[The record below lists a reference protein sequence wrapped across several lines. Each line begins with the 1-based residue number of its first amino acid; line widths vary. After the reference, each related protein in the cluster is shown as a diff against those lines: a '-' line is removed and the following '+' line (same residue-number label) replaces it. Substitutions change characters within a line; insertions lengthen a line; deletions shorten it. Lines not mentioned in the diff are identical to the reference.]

1 MVTFSYGVVLT
12 PGQWQSLFDGK
23 QPVLGYTPVN
33 RAGDSMQ
40 GPLVT
45 TPSNSTSAGFSLLP
59 GAAPSQPSDGDVWV
73 TAFGLY
79 AQVGGVTI
87 GPVAGGNV
95 AGPVTSVVGH
105 IATFSNIGGSAL
117 ADSGVSLAS
126 QPANRILA
134 TPSGGAGVPAFRVL
148 AGADLPAPQA
158 AALGGVF
165 SAAAPAH
172 LFGTGIDTNGNPTFG
187 QPAIGD
193 ISGLA
198 TNMAAFL
205 IGGTS
210 AQLASTVVGVTG
222 TGSLVFATG
231 PVVSLG
237 NGSTV
242 VTQAPG
248 DNSTKPAST
257 AFVQGAIIAQSP
269 LPASKYA
276 TVAALPASTYA
287 NGTAG
292 VGATLTEN
300 ANGAL
305 SVDGVAPSVADVILV
320 KNQASAFQNGI
331 YTVTATGSAGAPFVL
346 TRATY
351 YDQSAEITIGAS
363 TFVSAGTTL
372 TATTW
377 SQNGTANPVMGTDP
391 ISFAQTT
398 GPGSYTA
405 GNGLTLIGSQ
415 FSINTGITVDLS
427 TAQTLSSKTLASPT
441 MTGTVTVPNSVFT
454 LGKLANGTALSVPGV
469 AGNAGAAYA
478 DITAGTDGF
487 ILRRSGTTLGFG
499 TIVAASVSD
508 FSTAGNALIAAQVG
522 VSVQAYDPQLS
533 STIRSNSQS
542 TNYTLVLTDG
552 EKQIY
557 HPSAD
562 TTARTWTI
570 PANASVAFPI
580 GTAISFVNDTGAGTI
595 TIAITTDTL
604 TLAGVGTTGAR
615 TLAAA
620 GNATAVK
627 ITATSWQIAG
637 PGLT

>member
-1 MVTFSYGVVLT
+1 MVTFTYGEVLT
-12 PGQWQSLFDGK
+12 SGQWQSLFDGK
-23 QPVLGYTPVN
+23 QNALGYTPVN
-33 RAGDSMQ
+33 RAGDVMQ

-45 TPSNSTSAGFSLLP
+45 TPSNSTSAGFSILP
-59 GAAPSQPSDGDVWV
+59 GAAPAQPSDGNVWL
-73 TAFGLY
+73 TAFGLF
-79 AQVGGVTI
+79 AQVGGVTV
-87 GPVAGGNV
+87 GPIANGNV
-95 AGPVTSVVGH
+95 AGPSVSVVGN
-105 IATFSNIGGSAL
+105 IATFSNIGGTAL
-117 ADSGVSLAS
+117 ADSGISLAS
-126 QPANRILA
+126 QSPNIILA
-134 TPSGGAGVPAFRVL
+134 TPASGAGVPAFRAL
-148 AGADLPAPQA
+148 AGADLPAPQSG
-158 AALGGVF
+158 ALGGVK

-172 LFGTGIDTNGNPTFG
+172 LFGTGIDTSGNPTFG

-198 TNMAAFL
+198 TGMATFL

-210 AQLASTVVGVTG
+210 AQLAATMTDETG
-222 TGSLVFATG
+222 TGPLVFATG
-231 PVVSLG
+231 PVITLG

-257 AFVQGAIIAQSP
+257 AFVQGAIIAQAP

-276 TVAALPASTYA
+276 TVAALPSSTYA

-292 VGATLTEN
+292 VGATLTET

-305 SVDGVAPSVADVILV
+305 SVDGVTPSVADVILV

-351 YDQSAEITIGAS
+351 YDQTAEITIGAS
-363 TFVSAGTTL
+363 TFISAGATL

-377 SQNGTANPVMGTDP
+377 TQNGTANPVMGTDP

-405 GNGLTLIGSQ
+405 GNGLTLTGSQ
-415 FSINTGITVDLS
+415 FSINTLTTVDLT
-427 TAQTLSSKTLASPT
+427 TAQTLSNKTLASPT
-441 MTGTVTVPNSVFT
+441 MTGPVTVPNSSFT

-469 AGNAGAAYA
+469 AANAGAAYA

-487 ILRRSGTTLGFG
+487 ILRRSGTTLAFG
-499 TIVAASVSD
+499 TILAASVSD
-508 FSTAGNALIAAQVG
+508 FSTAANLLIAAQVG

-533 STIRSNSQS
+533 SLIRQNSES
-542 TNYTLVLTDG
+542 TAYTLVLADG
-552 EKQIY
+552 GKQIY

-562 TTARTWTI
+562 TTARIWTI
-570 PANASVAFPI
+570 PANAAVAFPI
-580 GTAISFVNDTGAGTI
+580 GTAVTFVNDTGAGPI

-604 TLAGVGTTGAR
+604 VFAGVGTTGSR
-615 TLAAA
+615 TLAAD
-620 GNATAVK
+620 GYATAVK
-627 ITATSWQIAG
+627 IGPTRWQIAG